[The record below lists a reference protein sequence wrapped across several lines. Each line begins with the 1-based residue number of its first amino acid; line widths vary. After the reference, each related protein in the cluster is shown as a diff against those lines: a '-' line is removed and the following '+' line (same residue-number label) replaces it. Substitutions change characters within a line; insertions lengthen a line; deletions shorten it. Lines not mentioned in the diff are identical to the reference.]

1 MALVGKNIVTK
12 GLTGMLGETIVFRL
26 RGGQTVV
33 ATAPEKQD
41 RIPTTKEKAHR
52 EKFGRAIL
60 YGKAVVKNPEQKTLY
75 ETQAD
80 ENTSAYNVAVAD
92 FMNAPMIDEVD
103 VSLYTGEIG
112 STIRVRA
119 TDDFMVS
126 SVNVKIENPDGTL
139 AEEGLAVADET
150 GLDYIFTAKKKN
162 ASLEGDKI
170 TIEVND
176 LPGNETVVSQVL

>member
-1 MALVGKNIVTK
+1 
-12 GLTGMLGETIVFRL
+12 
-26 RGGQTVV
+26 
-33 ATAPEKQD
+33 
-41 RIPTTKEKAHR
+41 
-52 EKFGRAIL
+52 
-60 YGKAVVKNPEQKTLY
+60 
-75 ETQAD
+75 
-80 ENTSAYNVAVAD
+80 
-92 FMNAPMIDEVD
+92 
-103 VSLYTGEIG
+103 
-112 STIRVRA
+112 
-119 TDDFMVS
+119 MVS